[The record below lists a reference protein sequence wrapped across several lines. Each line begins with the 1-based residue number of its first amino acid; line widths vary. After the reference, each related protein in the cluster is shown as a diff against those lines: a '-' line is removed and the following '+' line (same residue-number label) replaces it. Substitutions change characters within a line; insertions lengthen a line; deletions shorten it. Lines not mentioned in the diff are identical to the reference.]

1 MTTEISKAAAAI
13 QPSATL
19 SLKSEIARVESTY
32 GVKIVDLTA
41 GQPDIGPTPDV
52 LQALADGGKLHKY
65 GPIPG
70 EAGLR
75 PLLAEV
81 TSRET
86 GTTFTSDQVVVC
98 VGAKGAIDCIMR
110 AVLNPGDA
118 VAIMAPFWVTY
129 PEVVAINGGK
139 PVFVEPTADMRP
151 DLAKLEAAVAN
162 NPTKAILYS
171 SPSNPT
177 GVVYTRE
184 ELDGIAAIA
193 RKFDV
198 WLIADE
204 IYREFSF
211 SGEPAPSLFG
221 GEDTY
226 ENAILVDGPSKR
238 FGVPGWR
245 LGFVAGPLEIAKA
258 ISRIQSHT
266 ANPSRPVQ
274 AAAQVAYGS
283 DLARSATASMVA
295 RYKKNRDL
303 FVEGMNKIDGVKC
316 PTPAGAFY
324 CFPDVSGLYGKKYE
338 FEGADVEIRNSTD
351 FRNFLLRVANVAAV
365 EGGPFGMDTHM
376 RFSMAVA
383 TDDCTNAV
391 AKIAAAVAELKS

>member
-1 MTTEISKAAAAI
+1 MTTELSKVAKAI

-19 SLKSEIARVESTY
+19 SLKSEISRVESTY

-41 GQPDIGPTPDV
+41 GQPDMGPTPDV
-52 LQALADGGKLHKY
+52 LQALADGGKLFKY

-86 GTTFTSDQVVVC
+86 GTTFTADQVVVT
-98 VGAKGAIDCIMR
+98 VGAKGAIDCVMR
-110 AVLNPGDA
+110 AILDPDDA
-118 VAIMAPFWVTY
+118 VAIMAPYWVTY

-139 PVFVEPTADMRP
+139 PVFVEPTSDLRP
-151 DLAKLEAAVAN
+151 DLPRLEAAVAN
-162 NPTKAILYS
+162 HPTKAILYS

-177 GVVYTRE
+177 GVVYTRQ
-184 ELDGIAAIA
+184 ELDAIAAIA

-211 SGEPAPSLFG
+211 SGEPAPSLFAAA
-221 GEDTY
+221 DAY
-226 ENAILVDGPSKR
+226 DKAILVDGPSKR

-266 ANPSRPVQ
+266 ANPSRPIQ
-274 AAAQVAYGS
+274 AAAQVAYDS
-283 DLARSATASMVA
+283 ELAKAATANMVA
-295 RYKKNRDL
+295 RYMKNRDL
-303 FVEGMNKIDGVKC
+303 FVEGMNRIAGVKC
-316 PTPAGAFY
+316 PTPDGAFY

-338 FEGADVEIRNSTD
+338 FEGADVEIKNSTD
-351 FRNFLLRVANVAAV
+351 FRNFLLRKANVAAV

-383 TDDCTNAV
+383 TNDCVNAV
-391 AKIAAAVAELKS
+391 EKITGAVALLKS